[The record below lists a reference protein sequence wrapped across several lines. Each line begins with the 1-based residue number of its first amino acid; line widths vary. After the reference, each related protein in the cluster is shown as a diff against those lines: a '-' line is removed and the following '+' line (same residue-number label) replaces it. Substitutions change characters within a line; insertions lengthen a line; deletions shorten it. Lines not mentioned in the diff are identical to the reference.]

1 MSALAGTAYGVLLF
15 ATGAGGVIGGIV
27 LEAAGWIRP
36 TVNAGHPPSRSE
48 QALVICDARG

>member
-36 TVNAGHPPSRSE
+36 TVNAGQTPSRN
-48 QALVICDARG
+48 RGSIGASRPG